1 MSLRLRN
8 TWNYKG
14 DDWWEWEAFLDD
26 DGSGDLSNVKFVEY
40 VLHETFSDPIRRID
54 SSRGNFR
61 LKTAGW
67 GTFDLIAFV
76 HYNDGKKVRLKHE
89 IQLEYEP
96 EKGTSE

>member
-14 DDWWEWEAFLDD
+14 NDWWEWEAFLDD
-26 DGSGDLSNVKFVEY
+26 EGSGELSNVKFVEY
-40 VLHETFSDPIRRID
+40 VLHETFPNPIRRID
-54 SSRGNFR
+54 SPKGGFR
-61 LKTAGW
+61 LETAGW

-76 HYNDGKKVRLKHE
+76 HYKDGKKVRLKHE

-96 EKGTSE
+96 EKGASR